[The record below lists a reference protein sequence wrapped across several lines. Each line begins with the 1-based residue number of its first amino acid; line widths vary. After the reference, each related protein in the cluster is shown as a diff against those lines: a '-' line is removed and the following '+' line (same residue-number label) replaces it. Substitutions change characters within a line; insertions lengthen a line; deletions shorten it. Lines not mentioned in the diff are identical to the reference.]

1 MEQNYTRFKKF
12 KELDFFIQNSL
23 DKYFYVEPWKKLY
36 ERTGKLHRDIISD
49 KSTIPDLIIYNKTF
63 NKSEC
68 FIGSKEKSY
77 IKFPRYRFILR
88 PKFKKEY
95 NPSYT
100 YGQDEVY
107 YYNKQKVSENNKNI
121 FLNSNNYFKDAQD
134 SNQDETKTFL
144 KQNIDTKMDNNLI
157 NEQEL
162 KTNENKNHFN
172 SLKNLE

>member
-1 MEQNYTRFKKF
+1 M
-12 KELDFFIQNSL
+12 
-23 DKYFYVEPWKKLY
+23 
-36 ERTGKLHRDIISD
+36 
-49 KSTIPDLIIYNKTF
+49 
-63 NKSEC
+63 
-68 FIGSKEKSY
+68 
-77 IKFPRYRFILR
+77 
-88 PKFKKEY
+88 
-95 NPSYT
+95 
-100 YGQDEVY
+100 
-107 YYNKQKVSENNKNI
+107 SENNKNI